1 MFLWAYK
8 TITLSTIEET
18 PFRLTYITKDVIPV
32 KVREIRSRM
41 INLLHGEENS
51 QAIQE
56 ELDFL
61 YTKRCFT
68 ALTNATVKKFIMAK
82 YNKKLKLKKF
92 HPTDLVLLIAKIV
105 WKNTE
110 EKLTLNL
117 EGSYRI

>member
-41 INLLHGEENS
+41 TNLLHGEENS

-56 ELDFL
+56 DLDFL

-68 ALTNATVKKFIMAK
+68 ALTNATVEKFIMDK
-82 YNKKLKLKKF
+82 YKKKLKLKKF
-92 HPTDLVLLIAKIV
+92 HPTDIVIFIAKIV

-110 EKLTLNL
+110 EKLTLNW